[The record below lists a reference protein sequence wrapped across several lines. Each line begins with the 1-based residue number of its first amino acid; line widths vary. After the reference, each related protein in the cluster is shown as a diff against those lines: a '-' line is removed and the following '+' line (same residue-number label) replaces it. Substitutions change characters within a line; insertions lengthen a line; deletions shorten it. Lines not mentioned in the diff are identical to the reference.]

1 MIRWTLICGLLLFL
15 LSDSFSQTSSPT
27 SKLYDKNGR
36 LFADTQKKITQRQ
49 LTKWMAIEDSL
60 TSMILNRLHYPL
72 ILFESVITGQ
82 LIISFTVDSNGVFND
97 FRLEKFKG
105 GMSGEFP
112 GMDIKLFT
120 EICFGSTMFYSRDF
134 FFNGFK
140 SDNNKVDKYYLPIK
154 FSINQNETIR
164 HIKNGWLI
172 FDFTQT
178 GK

>member
-1 MIRWTLICGLLLFL
+1 MTRWTLIYGLLLFL
-15 LSDSFSQTSSPT
+15 IADSYSQTSSPT
-27 SKLYDKNGR
+27 AKLYDRNGR
-36 LFADTQKKITQRQ
+36 LFADIKKKITQRQ
-49 LTKWMAIEDSL
+49 LTKWMTIEDSL
-60 TSMILNRLHYPL
+60 TSKILNRLHYPP
-72 ILFESVITGQ
+72 ILVESVITGQ

-105 GMSGEFP
+105 EMSGEFP

-120 EICFGSTMFYSRDF
+120 EICFGSTMLYSRDF

-140 SDNNKVDKYYLPIK
+140 SDNNKPDKYYLPIK

-164 HIKNGWLI
+164 QIKNGWLT

-178 GK
+178 TK